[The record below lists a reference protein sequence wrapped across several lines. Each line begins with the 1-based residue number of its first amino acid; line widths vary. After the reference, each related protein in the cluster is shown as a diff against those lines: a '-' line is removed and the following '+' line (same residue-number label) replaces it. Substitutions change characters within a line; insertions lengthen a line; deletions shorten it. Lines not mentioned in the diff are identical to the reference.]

1 MSWRGAPSLPFTR
14 IAIVAQVPSESGV
27 YGVFRG
33 EQCILVGSTWNLK
46 AYLLELITG
55 INGSEE
61 LSVKYELL
69 PEEMAADRSAALNRE
84 LMAPDNSATPANDKG
99 RREGITFWDTS
110 VPGDSSSAHE
120 A

>member
-14 IAIVAQVPSESGV
+14 IAIVAQVPAESGV

-46 AYLLELITG
+46 AHLLELITG
-55 INGSEE
+55 ISGTEE
-61 LSVKYELL
+61 LSLKCELL
-69 PEEMAADRSAALNRE
+69 PEETAADRSAALNRE
-84 LMAPDNSATPANDKG
+84 LKATDNSVTPADGKG
-99 RREGITFWDTS
+99 RVEGITFWETS
-110 VPGDSSSAHE
+110 VSGDPSSAHD

>member
-1 MSWRGAPSLPFTR
+1 MPWRDAASLPFTR

-33 EQCILVGSTWNLK
+33 DLCVLVGSTWNLK
-46 AYLLELITG
+46 AHLLELITG
-55 INGSEE
+55 ISGADE

-69 PEEMAADRSAALNRE
+69 PEEAAAERSAALNRE
-84 LMAPDNSATPANDKG
+84 LTSTRLSVIPTNGNGQND
-99 RREGITFWDTS
+99 RIRFWDTRAA
-110 VPGDSSSAHE
+110 GDSSNAHE

>member
-1 MSWRGAPSLPFTR
+1 MPWREAISLPFTR

-33 EQCILVGSTWNLK
+33 EQCVLVGNTWNLK
-46 AYLLELITG
+46 ARLLELITG
-55 INGSEE
+55 ISGTDQ

-69 PEEMAADRSAALNRE
+69 PEETAADRAAALNRE
-84 LMAPDNSATPANDKG
+84 LKSMDHPVILANG
-99 RREGITFWDTS
+99 NGHLHGISFRDTG
-110 VPGDSSSAHE
+110 VGGDPSSAHD